1 MIKIGII
8 CYPTFGG
15 SGIVASELG
24 MGLASKYEVHFIS
37 YEKPVRI
44 NLNEPNIFFHK
55 VTVPIYPLFEYPP
68 YELALT
74 ARIVEVVK
82 DFSLDLLHVHY
93 AIPHAYA
100 AVNAQQILSI
110 NNNTIPIVTTL
121 HGTDITL
128 VGKSPFVLSSVNY
141 AINKSTLVTCVSKD
155 LKEKTLQYFNIQHDI
170 KVIPNFI
177 NIDPSNL
184 NVNKKTNSTKILT
197 HISNFRPVKRTLD
210 VVKVFNNIQKNI
222 KSELIMIGDGPDL
235 EKTKDLVKA
244 YGLGSSVHFVGK
256 SNNIQSFLKKT
267 DLFLLP
273 SESESFGLVALEAMS
288 FGVPVITTNSGGIVE
303 LVLDNHNGFTCHVGD
318 IENMTLR
325 ANNLLLNNQ
334 LYDKFSIAAFN
345 TAKQYDTKT
354 IITLYESCYLDLIK

>member
-1 MIKIGII
+1 MTRIGII

-24 MGLASKYEVHFIS
+24 RGLASKYEVHFIS

-44 NLNEPNIFFHK
+44 DLNESNIFFHK

-74 ARIVEVVK
+74 ARIVQVVK
-82 DFSLDLLHVHY
+82 EFNLDLLHVHY

-110 NNNTIPIVTTL
+110 EKITIPIITTL

-141 AINKSTLVTCVSKD
+141 AINQSTIVTCVSQD
-155 LKEKTLQYFNIQHDI
+155 LKQQTLKYFNIKNDI
-170 KVIPNFI
+170 RVIPNFI
-177 NIDPSNL
+177 NIDKSNL
-184 NVNKKTNSTKILT
+184 ALNKKNNKKFIT
-197 HISNFRPVKRTLD
+197 HISNFRPVKRTTD
-210 VVKVFNNIQKNI
+210 VIKIFKNLQAKI

-235 EKTKDLVKA
+235 DKTKKLVNS
-244 YGLGSSVHFVGK
+244 YGLSDSVHFVGK
-256 SNNIQSFLKKT
+256 SKNIKSFLMKT

-288 FGVPVITTNSGGIVE
+288 FSVPVITTNSGGVAE
-303 LVLDNHNGFTCHVGD
+303 LVLNEYNGYTCMVGDVESMSLRAYDLLSNPELYNKLSANAFATAKKYD
-318 IENMTLR
+318 IEN
-325 ANNLLLNNQ
+325 
-334 LYDKFSIAAFN
+334 
-345 TAKQYDTKT
+345 
-354 IITLYESCYLDLIK
+354 IIPLYEACYLDVIN

>member
-1 MIKIGII
+1 MNKIGII

-24 MGLASKYEVHFIS
+24 KGLACKYEIHFIS

-44 NLNEPNIFFHK
+44 DVNEPNIFFHK
-55 VTVPIYPLFEYPP
+55 VTVPMYPLFEYPP

-82 DFSLDLLHVHY
+82 EQNLDLLHVHY

-110 NNNTIPIVTTL
+110 NNITIPIVTTL

-141 AINKSTLVTCVSKD
+141 AINQSTLVTCVSED
-155 LKEKTLQYFNIQHDI
+155 LKQQTLKYFDLKKDI

-177 NIDPSNL
+177 KIDKSNISKRRKNH
-184 NVNKKTNSTKILT
+184 NKTFV

-210 VVKVFNNIQKNI
+210 VIKIFNNIQKKI

-235 EKTKDLVKA
+235 EKTKGLVNS
-244 YGLGSSVHFVGK
+244 YGLNKSVYFVGK
-256 SNNIQSFLKKT
+256 SKNIESFLRPA

-273 SESESFGLVALEAMS
+273 SEFESFGLVALEAMS
-288 FGVPVITTNSGGIVE
+288 FGVPVITTNSGGIAE
-303 LVLDNHNGFTCHVGD
+303 LVVNAHNGYTCMVGD
-318 IENMTLR
+318 IDNMSLKAYDLISNSKLYSKFS
-325 ANNLLLNNQ
+325 ANAFVTAKKYDLNN
-334 LYDKFSIAAFN
+334 
-345 TAKQYDTKT
+345 
-354 IITLYESCYLDLIK
+354 IIPLYEACYLDLIN